1 MNIRMDTTVSRLE
14 SYSRC
19 PMEYYLK
26 YHRGVPAQV
35 VGPEPATALPG
46 NLLGDLVH
54 GVIRKMMTRPDRDV
68 ADATRDLAQE
78 REIPTPLIPMDE
90 IAAWVAR
97 AVQYHRA
104 RQWTDYRI
112 ELPFVMRMGDTLVR
126 GTIDFLGRDAAG
138 WHVVDYKTDRMA
150 ARSELAARAKS
161 YALQMQAYAAAATH
175 AGLQPV
181 VDTTLLFLRGDDVVT
196 TPITPQ
202 DAASVREEMAGIMKK
217 IEEENWDVGR
227 SPPCKTCPYHHNGM
241 CWEDR
246 LKKDRVT

>member
-35 VGPEPATALPG
+35 VDPEPATTLPG

-54 GVIRKMMTRPDRDV
+54 GVIREMMAGPDRDV
-68 ADATRDLAQE
+68 ADIVGGIAQE
-78 REIPTPLIPMDE
+78 REIPAALISVDE
-90 IAAWVAR
+90 IATWVGR
-97 AVQYHRA
+97 ALQYHRA
-104 RQWTDYRI
+104 RQWTDTRM
-112 ELPFVMRMGDTLVR
+112 ELPFVMRLGDNLLR

-138 WHVVDYKTDRMA
+138 WHVVDYKTDRLA

-161 YALQMQAYAAAATH
+161 YALQMQAYAAAATQ

-181 VDTTLLFLRGDDVVT
+181 VDTTLLFLRSDDTIT
-196 TPITPQ
+196 TAIIPK
-202 DAASVREEMAGIMKK
+202 DAAAVRGQMAEIMKK
-217 IEEENWDVGR
+217 IAGENWKPGPQ
-227 SPPCKTCPYHHNGM
+227 PPCKTCPYHHNGM

-246 LKKDRVT
+246 LKKDRAT

>member
-35 VGPEPATALPG
+35 VGPSLVTTLPG

-54 GVIRKMMTRPDRDV
+54 GVIREMMARPDRD
-68 ADATRDLAQE
+68 AANIARKLAQE
-78 REIPTPLIPMDE
+78 REIPEALIPVDE
-90 IAAWVAR
+90 ISTWVAR
-97 AVQYHRA
+97 ALQYHRG
-104 RQWTDYRI
+104 RQWIDYRM
-112 ELPFVMRMGDTLVR
+112 ELPFVMRLGDALVR
-126 GTIDFLGRDAAG
+126 GAIDFLGRDTAG

-161 YALQMQAYAAAATH
+161 YALQMQAYAAAAAQ
-175 AGLQPV
+175 AGIQPV
-181 VDTTLLFLRGDDVVT
+181 VDTALLFLRSDDVVT

-202 DAASVREEMAGIMKK
+202 DAASVREEISGI
-217 IEEENWDVGR
+217 IARIAQEDWDVGR

-246 LKKDRVT
+246 LKK